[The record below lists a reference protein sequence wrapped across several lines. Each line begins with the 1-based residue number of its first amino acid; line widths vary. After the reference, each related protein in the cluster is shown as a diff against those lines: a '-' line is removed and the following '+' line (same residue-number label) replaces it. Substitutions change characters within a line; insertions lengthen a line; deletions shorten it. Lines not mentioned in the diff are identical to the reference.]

1 MISSFRY
8 KAIAL
13 LLLST
18 TQIIQAK
25 TVHIPLKIDFPLL
38 HDLVIKQLFTDDSNS
53 KEILQDPEGCSEI
66 ILSQPKLSESNHYLQ
81 LKTRVN
87 AHLAIRVA
95 DNCAPLLDWNGF
107 AQIISRPTV
116 DAENNRVIYLQVLD
130 SQLFDQDN
138 KPITSG
144 ALGDKAKQYIYPFL
158 KKFQYDLSPS
168 IDELKQFL
176 PLFLAKQ
183 PRTELNASL
192 DSLHIGSI
200 QVTQQGIASQLQ
212 LDIKTIKQSTKRE
225 QVLNK
230 QEKLQWEE
238 KWQSMDALL
247 TQTIKYFAS
256 GTQLKDLRL
265 ALFDILMNARY
276 QLQNALQENQKDDS
290 VRHWFIDSWSKLIPL
305 IQQIS
310 IENPQYSS
318 ATLMTLITASDALQA
333 LDKSGAAFGL
343 DISTD
348 GLRRLARL
356 LNNTSDTNLLNYDK
370 KLDPQ
375 LIRLF
380 PFKVDTGNHQSSY
393 HFSPISLAFSADDMS
408 SNNWIPQSNNL
419 NNYLIKIRKKLL
431 EIASQ
436 TSTKSTLSTEQ
447 KTIYK
452 KLVMATAW
460 QESCWRQ
467 YVVENKKIMPLRSS
481 TGDTGIMQVNEN
493 IWRGFLNNQK
503 LRWDIEY
510 NIQAGS
516 KILLDYMTRYAIK
529 KNEHEYDGGID
540 NIARS
545 TYSTYNGGP
554 AQVARYRRSNVDK
567 WHRKVD
573 KAFYKKYLSV
583 KQGNELAVAECLG
596 GEVEIVAKPAD
607 KINTAKQVK
616 NTKTSI
622 HDEAWIKDQA
632 SNNFTIQLGVFS
644 SHQSANNFIGK
655 QNITGN
661 YAIYK
666 QHNKRKPL
674 YTVIYGF
681 YSKQSSAKK
690 EAKLFK
696 KLTPWVRQFKGI
708 KKLM

>member
-13 LLLST
+13 LLFST

-66 ILSQPKLSESNHYLQ
+66 ILSEPKLSESNHYLQ

-95 DNCAPLLDWNGF
+95 DNCAPLLDWDGF
-107 AQIISRPTV
+107 AQIFSRPTV

-138 KPITSG
+138 KPIISG
-144 ALGDKAKQYIYPFL
+144 ALGDKAKQYIHPFL

-176 PLFLAKQ
+176 PLFLAKH
-183 PRTELNASL
+183 PRTKLNASL

-212 LDIKTIKQSTKRE
+212 FDIKTIKQSTKRE
-225 QVLNK
+225 QVLNE

-247 TQTIKYFAS
+247 TQTIKHFAS

-333 LDKSGAAFGL
+333 LDKSGSAIGL

-356 LNNTSDTNLLNYDK
+356 LNNTSDINPLNYDK
-370 KLDPQ
+370 KLDPELIQ
-375 LIRLF
+375 LF
-380 PFKVDTGNHQSSY
+380 QFKVDNVKRNQVNHS
-393 HFSPISLAFSADDMS
+393 FSPISLALAADDLS
-408 SNNWIPQSNNL
+408 SNNWIPQPNNL
-419 NNYLIKIRKKLL
+419 DSYLIKMRKKLL

-436 TSTKSTLSTEQ
+436 TLTKSTLTTQHQS
-447 KTIYK
+447 IFK

-467 YVVENKKIMPLRSS
+467 YVVKNKKIIPLRSS

-529 KNEHEYDGGID
+529 KNEHEYNGGID
-540 NIARS
+540 NLARS

-554 AQVARYRRSNVDK
+554 AQVGRYRKSNVDK

-596 GEVEIVAKPAD
+596 GKIVAEPAD
-607 KINTAKQVK
+607 KINTAKLVK
-616 NTKTSI
+616 STKTSI

-655 QNITGN
+655 QKITGN

-666 QHNKRKPL
+666 QHNKRKSL

-681 YSKQSSAKK
+681 YSKQSGANK

-696 KLTPWVRQFKGI
+696 KLTPWVRQFKDI
-708 KKLM
+708 KKLI

>member
-13 LLLST
+13 LLFST

-25 TVHIPLKIDFPLL
+25 TVHIPLKIDFLLL

-66 ILSQPKLSESNHYLQ
+66 ILSEPKLSESNHYLQ

-183 PRTELNASL
+183 PRTGLNASL

-212 LDIKTIKQSTKRE
+212 FDIKTIKQSTKRE
-225 QVLNK
+225 QVLNE

-247 TQTIKYFAS
+247 TQTIKHFAS

-276 QLQNALQENQKDDS
+276 QLQNALQENHKDDS
-290 VRHWFIDSWSKLIPL
+290 VRHWFIDSWSTLIPL

-310 IENPQYSS
+310 LENSQYSS

-333 LDKSGAAFGL
+333 LDKSGAAFGF

-356 LNNTSDTNLLNYDK
+356 LNNTSDINPLNYDK
-370 KLDPQ
+370 KLDHELIQ
-375 LIRLF
+375 LF
-380 PFKVDTGNHQSSY
+380 QFKVDDAKRNQLNHS
-393 HFSPISLAFSADDMS
+393 FSPISLALAADNLS
-408 SNNWIPQSNNL
+408 SNNWIPQPNNL
-419 NNYLIKIRKKLL
+419 DSYLLKIRKKLL

-436 TSTKSTLSTEQ
+436 TLTKSTL
-447 KTIYK
+447 TIQHQSIFK

-467 YVVENKKIMPLRSS
+467 YIVKNKKIMPLRSS
-481 TGDTGIMQVNEN
+481 TGDTGIMQVNEI

-510 NIQAGS
+510 NIHAGS

-540 NIARS
+540 NLARS

-554 AQVARYRRSNVDK
+554 SQVARYRKSNADK

-573 KAFYKKYLSV
+573 KSFYKKYLSV

-596 GEVEIVAKPAD
+596 GKIVAKTAVE
-607 KINTAKQVK
+607 NTIIKQVK
-616 NTKTSI
+616 STKTSI
-622 HDEAWIKDQA
+622 HDEAWIKQQP
-632 SNNFTIQLGVFS
+632 SNNYTIQLGAFS
-644 SHQSANNFIGK
+644 SHQAATIFIKK
-655 QNITGN
+655 QNILGN

-666 QHNKRKPL
+666 QHNKQKTL
-674 YTVIYGF
+674 YVVIYGF
-681 YSKQSSAKK
+681 YSKQSSANK

-708 KKLM
+708 KKLI

>member
-212 LDIKTIKQSTKRE
+212 FDIKTIKQSTKRE
-225 QVLNK
+225 QVLNE

-276 QLQNALQENQKDDS
+276 QLQNALQEHQKDDS

-333 LDKSGAAFGL
+333 LDKTGAAFGL

-375 LIRLF
+375 LIQLF

-393 HFSPISLAFSADDMS
+393 HFSPIGFALAADDMS

-419 NNYLIKIRKKLL
+419 DNYLINIRKKLL

-436 TSTKSTLSTEQ
+436 ISTKSTLNTEQ
-447 KTIYK
+447 KSIYK

-467 YVVENKKIMPLRSS
+467 FVIENKKIMPLRSS
-481 TGDTGIMQVNEN
+481 TGDTGIMQVNET

-529 KNEHEYDGGID
+529 KNEHEYLGGMD
-540 NIARS
+540 NLARS

-554 AQVARYRRSNVDK
+554 AQVARYRKSNVDK

-573 KAFYKKYLSV
+573 KSFYKKYLRV

-596 GEVEIVAKPAD
+596 GEIVAKPAD
-607 KINTAKQVK
+607 KINTAKLVK
-616 NTKTSI
+616 STKTSI

-644 SHQSANNFIGK
+644 SHQAANSFIGK
-655 QNITGN
+655 QKITGN

-666 QHNKRKPL
+666 QLNKRKPL

-681 YSKQSSAKK
+681 YLKQSSANK

-708 KKLM
+708 KKLI

>member
-8 KAIAL
+8 KVIAL

-356 LNNTSDTNLLNYDK
+356 LNNTSDINPLNYDK
-370 KLDPQ
+370 KLDPELIQ
-375 LIRLF
+375 LF
-380 PFKVDTGNHQSSY
+380 QFKVDDIKRNQVNHS
-393 HFSPISLAFSADDMS
+393 FSPISLALAADDLS

-419 NNYLIKIRKKLL
+419 DSYLLKIRKKLL

-436 TSTKSTLSTEQ
+436 TLEKSTLTAQHQS
-447 KTIYK
+447 IFK

-467 YVVENKKIMPLRSS
+467 YVVSNNKIIPLHSS

-529 KNEHEYDGGID
+529 KNEHQYDGGID
-540 NIARS
+540 NLARS

-554 AQVARYRRSNVDK
+554 AQVARYRKSNIDK

-573 KAFYKKYLSV
+573 KSFYKKYLSV

-596 GEVEIVAKPAD
+596 GEIVTKPAD
-607 KINTAKQVK
+607 KINTAQQVK
-616 NTKTSI
+616 STKTSI
-622 HDEAWIKDQA
+622 HDAAWIKDQA

-655 QNITGN
+655 QKITGN

-681 YSKQSSAKK
+681 YSKQSSANK

>member
-1 MISSFRY
+1 MISSFKY
-8 KAIAL
+8 KVIAL

-53 KEILQDPEGCSEI
+53 KEILQDPDGCSEI
-66 ILSQPKLSESNHYLQ
+66 ILSQPKLSESNYYLQ

-95 DNCAPLLDWNGF
+95 DNCAPLLDWDGF

-138 KPITSG
+138 KPIVSG
-144 ALGDKAKQYIYPFL
+144 VLGDKAKQYIYPFL

-168 IDELKQFL
+168 IDELRQFL

-212 LDIKTIKQSTKRE
+212 FDIKTINQSTKRE
-225 QVLNK
+225 QVLNQ
-230 QEKLQWEE
+230 QEQLQWEK

-247 TQTIKYFAS
+247 TQTIKHFAS

-290 VRHWFIDSWSKLIPL
+290 VRHWFINSWSKLIPL

-356 LNNTSDTNLLNYDK
+356 LNNTSDINPLNYDK
-370 KLDPQ
+370 KLDPELIQ
-375 LIRLF
+375 LF
-380 PFKVDTGNHQSSY
+380 QFKVDDIKRNQVNHS
-393 HFSPISLAFSADDMS
+393 FSPISLALAADDLS

-419 NNYLIKIRKKLL
+419 DSYLLIIRKKLL

-436 TSTKSTLSTEQ
+436 TLEKSTLTAQHQS
-447 KTIYK
+447 IFK

-467 YVVENKKIMPLRSS
+467 YVVSNNKIIPLHSS

-529 KNEHEYDGGID
+529 KNEHQYDGGID
-540 NIARS
+540 NLARS

-554 AQVARYRRSNVDK
+554 AQVARYRKSNIDK

-573 KAFYKKYLSV
+573 KSFYKKYLSV

-596 GEVEIVAKPAD
+596 GEIVTKPAD
-607 KINTAKQVK
+607 KINTAQQVK
-616 NTKTSI
+616 STKTSI
-622 HDEAWIKDQA
+622 HDAAWIKDQA

-655 QNITGN
+655 QKITGN

-681 YSKQSSAKK
+681 YSKQSSANK